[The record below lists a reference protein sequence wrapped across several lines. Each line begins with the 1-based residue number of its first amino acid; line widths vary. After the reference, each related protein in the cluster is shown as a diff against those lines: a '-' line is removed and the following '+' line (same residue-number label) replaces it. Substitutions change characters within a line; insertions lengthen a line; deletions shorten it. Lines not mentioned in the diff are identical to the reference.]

1 MSFDVWLIKDR
12 SRIYSLKSPS
22 KIHVSSH
29 VSISQL
35 INSSQ
40 VSESFATLL
49 SLIYASRA
57 VAGWGITEGTHNDL
71 REEWSRAPKWA
82 DDPKPQQ
89 IQWLNHLLNPI
100 KRSSEDL
107 WISLNH
113 LWNPI
118 NGDEN
123 WPYRWLRLMDAL
135 WPVCPLGPYNQQMV
149 YSVKFTLSFGK
160 KNVILGVPAVHGV
173 RFPVPFWPWDEW
185 SVMAVI
191 GSETGDSCGWEKWI
205 GGGVAYSV

>member
-135 WPVCPLGPYNQQMV
+135 WPVCPLGPCNQQMV

-160 KNVILGVPAVHGV
+160 KKCDFGGPSCPWGEVSSTFLALGRMECHGSD
-173 RFPVPFWPWDEW
+173 RKWDR
-185 SVMAVI
+185 
-191 GSETGDSCGWEKWI
+191 G
-205 GGGVAYSV
+205 